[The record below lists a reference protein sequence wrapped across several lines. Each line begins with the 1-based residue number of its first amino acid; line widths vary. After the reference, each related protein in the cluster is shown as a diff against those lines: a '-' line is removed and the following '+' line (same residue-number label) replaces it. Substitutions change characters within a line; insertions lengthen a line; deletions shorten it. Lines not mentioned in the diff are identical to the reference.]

1 MKNKRNEE
9 ASVRERE
16 NEERKK
22 ERERREEK
30 RRERERERERE
41 KLGLSFELASTAGQ
55 TGSDA
60 TCRREVRDSKGF
72 ESDRKG

>member
-41 KLGLSFELASTAGQ
+41 RNWASLLSWP
-55 TGSDA
+55 
-60 TCRREVRDSKGF
+60 RRRAKPAPTQHVDGK
-72 ESDRKG
+72 

>member
-30 RRERERERERE
+30 RRERERERE